1 LKLCK
6 DFNSKYIEYRVNVSQ
21 VSDTTRE
28 QTLSGKTNAFAIM
41 MSAQQTLKLIL
52 SGTMLFNMFEI
63 VVLDEFFHSFA
74 LFEGPSTACHAV
86 WVLLIVEGCMVT
98 CFCV

>member
-1 LKLCK
+1 
-6 DFNSKYIEYRVNVSQ
+6 
-21 VSDTTRE
+21 
-28 QTLSGKTNAFAIM
+28 
-41 MSAQQTLKLIL
+41 
-52 SGTMLFNMFEI
+52 MLFNMFKI

>member
-1 LKLCK
+1 M
-6 DFNSKYIEYRVNVSQ
+6 
-21 VSDTTRE
+21 T
-28 QTLSGKTNAFAIM
+28 
-41 MSAQQTLKLIL
+41 
-52 SGTMLFNMFEI
+52 
-63 VVLDEFFHSFA
+63 VVLDEFCHSFA